1 MKQLWFRTKTILCAL
16 LCLLCVMTGC
26 AGDYPAQPDVALQEA
41 YSEDGQSGQADVIST
56 EAGQTDTAQPEVTQ
70 EPVDAMAE
78 MPETI
83 SDSEE
88 NIAENSEEIPV
99 EGGQDN
105 APQGTSDSKYIDREG
120 SYTTAEDVALY
131 LYTYEELPDN
141 FMTKEEA
148 RELGWSGG
156 SLEKYAPG
164 MCIGGDYFG
173 NREGLLP
180 EEKGRDYYECDI
192 DTLGAKSRGAKRIV
206 YSDDGLIYYTED
218 HYESFTLLY
227 GEE

>member
-1 MKQLWFRTKTILCAL
+1 MKQVWFRTRTILCAL

-26 AGDYPAQPDVALQEA
+26 AGEYPAQPDVVLQEA
-41 YSEDGQSGQADVIST
+41 WTEGSRSEQEESIETETQVEVQA
-56 EAGQTDTAQPEVTQ
+56 EQ
-70 EPVDAMAE
+70 
-78 MPETI
+78 ETI
-83 SDSEE
+83 STD
-88 NIAENSEEIPV
+88 
-99 EGGQDN
+99 GGRDN
-105 APQGTSDSKYIDREG
+105 APQGTSDSKYIDRDG